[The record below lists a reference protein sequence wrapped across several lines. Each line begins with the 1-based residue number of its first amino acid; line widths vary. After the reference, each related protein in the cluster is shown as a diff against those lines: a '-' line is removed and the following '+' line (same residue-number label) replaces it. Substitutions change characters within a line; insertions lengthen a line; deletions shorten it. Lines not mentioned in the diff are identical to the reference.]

1 MKTYKQRKADG
12 RIVVTRFD
20 KNRSYTEEYANIHE
34 YNKRLSD
41 DGMSVL
47 KVLIAPIYYPVK
59 FVFWVLYILIK
70 GIYWDLPRFI
80 YGKIKK

>member
-1 MKTYKQRKADG
+1 MKTYKRTKADG
-12 RIVVTRFD
+12 SIVVTRFD
-20 KNRSYTEEYANIHE
+20 KNRSYTKEYANIHE
-34 YNKRLSD
+34 YNKSLRN
-41 DGMSVL
+41 DGFGVL

-59 FVFWVLYILIK
+59 FVFWILYILIK